1 MIHKEG
7 SGKTMILDTKT
18 SCPESGGFYLPERA
32 AELLQTGCPPTYFA
46 VYVCALQQ
54 YYKGNMQISNEQIA
68 ERLKL
73 SLIDVVNAFM
83 FYSSQG
89 LLKIHRFTS
98 VDDGDFDIEF
108 CFGNTKAQPLP
119 FRPSYKATEISRSLK
134 ENPRMSQM
142 YKMVEQILGKT
153 LSSADTELLY
163 SFHDYYGLPIEV
175 IIVLIEYYASRGK
188 RSMRFMEKEVG
199 KWASEGIDTIK
210 KAKAYIEKREAF
222 LSYAG
227 RVRTVLGIQER
238 RLSTRELTFI
248 NRWQSEWNMSLEMVK
263 AAFELTVDQT
273 GKLSFAY
280 MNKILESWAKNHIT
294 DAAAAHR
301 ERKAD
306 RAAKTAA
313 AQQGKKTG
321 KSSRYD
327 FEAFQRQAFEAVH
340 HPEGGQ
346 ETNGV

>member
-1 MIHKEG
+1 
-7 SGKTMILDTKT
+7 MILDTKT
-18 SCPESGGFYLPERA
+18 SCPEGSGFYLPERA
-32 AELLQTGCPPTYFA
+32 AELLQAGCPPTYLA

-54 YYKGNMQISNEQIA
+54 YYKGNLQISNEQIA

-73 SLIDVVNAFM
+73 SLIDVVNAFL
-83 FYSSQG
+83 FYSSHG

-108 CFGNTKAQPLP
+108 CFGNTASQRLQ

-163 SFHDYYGLPIEV
+163 SFYDYYGLPVEV
-175 IIVLIEYYASRGK
+175 IIVLIEYYVSRGK
-188 RSMRFMEKEVG
+188 RSMKYMEKEAG
-199 KWASEGIDTIK
+199 KWASAGIDTIK
-210 KAKAYIEKREAF
+210 KAKAYIEKREEF

-227 RVRTVLGIQER
+227 RVRTLLGIQER

-248 NRWQSEWNMSLEMVK
+248 KQWQSEWNMSLDMVK
-263 AAFELTVDQT
+263 TAFELTVDQT

-294 DAAAAHR
+294 DQAGVMQ
-301 ERKAD
+301 EQQ
-306 RAAKTAA
+306 AAKTTKT
-313 AQQGKKTG
+313 AQQNKRRSA
-321 KSSRYD
+321 SSRYD

-346 ETNGV
+346 KADGV